1 MVGVSTIVSASRS
14 SRERD
19 STLPI
24 LAGAAKRSNPR
35 NATRRTVMQQ
45 VSCARD
51 DDGGGERFSAA
62 TFSTRHTTEAQPH
75 VTTPART
82 PDGGPTPFGRIDEIF
97 GRDTF
102 SRTVMRQRLPKEVY
116 RSLLR
121 TIDQGDPLDP
131 AVADVVAASMKDWAI
146 ENGASHYT
154 HWFQPLTGQTAEK
167 HDSLAA
173 PDGNGG
179 VVFNFS
185 GSELV
190 QGEPDASS
198 FPSGGLRATFEA
210 RGYTAWDATSPAFLM
225 RGDNNV
231 TLCIPT
237 AFVSWTGEALDTKIP
252 LLRSVEALSQ
262 QAMRVLKIFGTDEG
276 VRRVYTTVG
285 PEQEYFLVDRELYF
299 KRPDLVTCERTLFGA
314 KPPKGQQLEDHYFGT
329 IPPRVLAFMSEAEAE
344 LYRLGVPVKT
354 RHNEVAPGQYEIAP
368 LFEPSHIAS
377 DHQMLIMET
386 LKRVAPRYG
395 LQALLHEKPFA
406 GVNGSG
412 KHNNWSMSTDTG
424 VNLLDPRDD
433 THTNMQFLV
442 FLVATIRAVDTH
454 ADLLRASIA
463 SAANDH
469 RLGANE
475 APPAIISIF
484 LGKMLTDILEQVEKG
499 LPKRTIRGGTLDLGA
514 RTLPM
519 LPRHSGDRNRTSPFA
534 FTGNKFEF
542 RAVGSTASIAWP
554 NTVLN
559 TIVAES
565 LDYVAGQLE
574 KAVGANPT
582 PARLQQGVLTVLK
595 RLIKEHKRVIFDG
608 DNYSEEWHTEAERR
622 GLPNLKD
629 SVEAFQVLKARKNS
643 DLFKKYG
650 VLNKSEYDSR
660 IHIAIEKYVKQLGI
674 EGGDDGV
681 DRQVAD
687 SAGGAGAPAAD
698 GGGGRGDQGRRR
710 RCGRQH
716 PGAAR
721 VRRPGEP
728 VPDPDGGGRSA
739 CPRITRRTRQSM
751 PPRSPGSSSRR
762 WPACGRPGMRWRRWW
777 RPISGRCRA
786 IGRCCF

>member
-1 MVGVSTIVSASRS
+1 M
-14 SRERD
+14 
-19 STLPI
+19 
-24 LAGAAKRSNPR
+24 
-35 NATRRTVMQQ
+35 
-45 VSCARD
+45 
-51 DDGGGERFSAA
+51 
-62 TFSTRHTTEAQPH
+62 
-75 VTTPART
+75 TTPARSLN
-82 PDGGPTPFGRIDEIF
+82 GGSAEAERVDSIF
-97 GRDTF
+97 GRDVF
-102 SRTVMRQRLPKEVY
+102 SRSMMRKRLPKEVY
-116 RSLLR
+116 KSLLR
-121 TIDQGDPLDP
+121 TIDRGEPLDP

-154 HWFQPLTGQTAEK
+154 HWFQPLTGLTAEK

-173 PDGNGG
+173 PDGSGG

-252 LLRSVEALSQ
+252 LLRSVEALSH
-262 QAMRVLKIFGTDEG
+262 QALRILRLFGTDEG
-276 VRRVYTTVG
+276 VSRIVTTVG
-285 PEQEYFLVDRELYF
+285 PEQEYFLVDRELFYQ
-299 KRPDLVTCERTLFGA
+299 RPDLLTCERTLFGA

-329 IPPRVLAFMSEAEAE
+329 IPPRVLAFMAESEQE

-368 LFEPSHIAS
+368 LFEASHIAS
-377 DHQMLIMET
+377 DHQMLLMET
-386 LKRVAPRYG
+386 LKRIAPRFG

-424 VNLLDPRDD
+424 VNLLDPQDE

-442 FLVATIRAVDTH
+442 FLVATIRAVDMH

-484 LGKMLTDILEQVEKG
+484 LGSMLTDILEQVEQG
-499 LPKRTIRGGTLDLGA
+499 LPKRTIQGGTLDLGA
-514 RTLPM
+514 KTLPM

-542 RAVGSTASIAWP
+542 RAVGSSASIAWP

-565 LDYVAGQLE
+565 LDHVATQLE
-574 KAVGANPT
+574 KAAGDKPT
-582 PARLQQGVLTVLK
+582 PAKLQQAVISVLK
-595 RLIKEHKRVIFDG
+595 KLITEHKRVIFDG
-608 DNYSEEWHTEAERR
+608 DNYSQEWHAEAEQR
-622 GLPNLKD
+622 GLPNLHD
-629 SVEAFQVLKARKNS
+629 SVEAFGVLRAKKNAE
-643 DLFKKYG
+643 LFKKYS
-650 VLNKSEYDSR
+650 VLTPAELESR
-660 IHIAIEKYVKQLGI
+660 THIAIEKYIKQLAI
-674 EGGDDGV
+674 EAETMV
-681 DRQVAD
+681 SMARNQIL
-687 SAGGAGAPAAD
+687 PAALRHQQAVAEAVAATKAA
-698 GGGGRGDQGRRR
+698 GVECGDTT
-710 RCGRQH
+710 
-716 PGAAR
+716 AALR
-721 VRRPGEP
+721 SFVELVTRLRNATNAVERASAHHDT
-728 VPDPDGGGRSA
+728 DPMKHA
-739 CPRITRRTRQSM
+739 EQI
-751 PPRSPGSSSRR
+751 SRELKPAMSELR
-762 WPACGRPGMRWRRWW
+762 NVVDTLETLVAADLWPLPTYRDLL
-777 RPISGRCRA
+777 
-786 IGRCCF
+786 FLK

>member
-1 MVGVSTIVSASRS
+1 M
-14 SRERD
+14 
-19 STLPI
+19 
-24 LAGAAKRSNPR
+24 
-35 NATRRTVMQQ
+35 
-45 VSCARD
+45 
-51 DDGGGERFSAA
+51 
-62 TFSTRHTTEAQPH
+62 
-75 VTTPART
+75 TTPARSLN
-82 PDGGPTPFGRIDEIF
+82 GGNTAERVDSIF
-97 GRDTF
+97 GADIF
-102 SRTVMRQRLPKEVY
+102 SRSTMRQRLPKEVY

-121 TIDQGDPLDP
+121 TIDHGEPLDP
-131 AVADVVAASMKDWAI
+131 AAADVVAASMKDWAI

-154 HWFQPLTGQTAEK
+154 HWFQPLTGLTAEK
-167 HDSLAA
+167 HDSLAG
-173 PDGNGG
+173 PDGSGG

-225 RGDNNV
+225 RGENNV

-252 LLRSVEALSQ
+252 LLRSVEALSS
-262 QAMRVLKIFGTDEG
+262 QALRILRIFGTDEG
-276 VRRVYTTVG
+276 VSRIITTVG
-285 PEQEYFLVDRELYF
+285 PEQEYFLVDRELYYR
-299 KRPDLVTCERTLFGA
+299 RPDLLTCERTLFGA

-329 IPPRVLAFMSEAEAE
+329 IPPRVLAFMSESERE

-368 LFEPSHIAS
+368 LFEASHIAS
-377 DHQMLIMET
+377 DHQMLLMET
-386 LKRVAPRYG
+386 LKRVAPRFG

-424 VNLLDPRDD
+424 VNLLDPQDD

-442 FLVATIRAVDTH
+442 FLVATIRAVDIH

-484 LGKMLTDILEQVEKG
+484 LGKMLSDILEQVERG
-499 LPKRTIRGGTLDLGA
+499 LPKRTIRGGVLDLGA
-514 RTLPM
+514 KTLPM

-542 RAVGSTASIAWP
+542 RAVGSSASIAWP

-565 LDYVAGQLE
+565 LEYMAEQLE
-574 KAVGANPT
+574 RAVGSRRS
-582 PARLQQGVLTVLK
+582 PARLQAGVIAVLK
-595 RLIKEHKRVIFDG
+595 KVIKQHKRVIFDG
-608 DNYSEEWHTEAERR
+608 DNYSEEWHAEARDR

-629 SVEAFQVLKARKNS
+629 SVEAFGVLRARKNV
-643 DLFKKYG
+643 DLFRKYG
-650 VLNKSEYDSR
+650 VLTKAEHDSR
-660 IHIAIEKYVKQLGI
+660 THIMVEKYIKQLAIEAETMVSIARGQVLPAALRHQQRMA
-674 EGGDDGV
+674 EAVAATQAAGV
-681 DRQVAD
+681 DCDDTVDALRSFVELVTRVRYATAAVEQASAHPEADPMKHATQISRQLKPAMAELRIAVDTAETLV
-687 SAGGAGAPAAD
+687 AAD
-698 GGGGRGDQGRRR
+698 L
-710 RCGRQH
+710 
-716 PGAAR
+716 
-721 VRRPGEP
+721 
-728 VPDPDGGGRSA
+728 
-739 CPRITRRTRQSM
+739 
-751 PPRSPGSSSRR
+751 
-762 WPACGRPGMRWRRWW
+762 WPLPTYRDLL
-777 RPISGRCRA
+777 
-786 IGRCCF
+786 FLK